1 MTGPPVENP
10 INLTDEAT
18 RVMLGVQGFLQGYKA
33 LAAVEVDTMR
43 VLAAKVTPAPNDEQ
57 QI

>member
-43 VLAAKVTPAPNDEQ
+43 VLAAKVTPAPNGEQ